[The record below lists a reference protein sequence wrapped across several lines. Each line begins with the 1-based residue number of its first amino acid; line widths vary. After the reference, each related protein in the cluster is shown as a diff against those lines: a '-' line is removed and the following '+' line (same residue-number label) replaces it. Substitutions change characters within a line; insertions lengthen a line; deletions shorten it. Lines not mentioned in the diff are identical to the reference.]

1 LSWLSFN
8 ARVLQEAD
16 DPDVPPLD
24 RLKFLAIFSSNLDEF
39 FRVRVASLR
48 SLLRL
53 KKKTVKRAGIRPRRL
68 LASIHEEVDRQQRR
82 FGAIFENGVLPAL
95 EAEGISI
102 SFGNDLSADEAAFVD
117 WYFRE
122 HVQGRLEPVVLDPS
136 AAPTFLQ
143 NQSIY
148 LAAVL
153 RPIDG
158 REGVDTG
165 EPRYGIVPLPGGAS
179 DRFVVLDDGE
189 DRQRVFFLDDIIRLN
204 FSRVFPGYE
213 ADEAYAV
220 KMTRDAELYLEDEFA
235 GDLVEMIRKGVA
247 KRAQGVPTRFLYDP
261 GMPAPMLAALRDWF
275 QLEDDDL
282 VPGGRYHNYSDFF
295 RFPIVAPSGGE
306 ETMPPLGHVILSDAP
321 SILDE
326 VERGDVLLHFPYQS
340 FEPVVR
346 LFSEAADDPT
356 VTEIRVTLYRVAP
369 ESQIARALINAAKR
383 GATVTAFVEVKARF
397 DEEPNLRVAEEMEA
411 AGVRILYSLP
421 GIKVHSKLALVT
433 REVGG
438 RSRYVTYLATGNFN
452 ERTARQYTDHGLMTC
467 DRAIAKDALQ
477 VFGFLCGDLPKI
489 KTRSLLVAP
498 FNLRRRL
505 NRLIEREIEN
515 AVAGKHAWILA
526 KMNSLEDQDIIDRLY
541 RASGA
546 GVKIRLIVRGICRLV
561 PGVEG
566 QSENIRV
573 TSIVDRFLEH
583 ARVYVFCN
591 GNAPETWLASA
602 DWMTRNLSHR
612 VEIAFPIASAAL
624 ARQIHD
630 ILLIQSRDNRKARVV
645 DAEMSNC
652 YVEDDQPA
660 CRAQVEVHRYVEGL
674 LANDTGLPTELGAS
688 EVFNTETP
696 S

>member
-1 LSWLSFN
+1 
-8 ARVLQEAD
+8 
-16 DPDVPPLD
+16 
-24 RLKFLAIFSSNLDEF
+24 
-39 FRVRVASLR
+39 
-48 SLLRL
+48 
-53 KKKTVKRAGIRPRRL
+53 
-68 LASIHEEVDRQQRR
+68 
-82 FGAIFENGVLPAL
+82 
-95 EAEGISI
+95 
-102 SFGNDLSADEAAFVD
+102 
-117 WYFRE
+117 
-122 HVQGRLEPVVLDPS
+122 
-136 AAPTFLQ
+136 
-143 NQSIY
+143 
-148 LAAVL
+148 
-153 RPIDG
+153 
-158 REGVDTG
+158 
-165 EPRYGIVPLPGGAS
+165 
-179 DRFVVLDDGE
+179 
-189 DRQRVFFLDDIIRLN
+189 
-204 FSRVFPGYE
+204 
-213 ADEAYAV
+213 
-220 KMTRDAELYLEDEFA
+220 
-235 GDLVEMIRKGVA
+235 
-247 KRAQGVPTRFLYDP
+247 
-261 GMPAPMLAALRDWF
+261 
-275 QLEDDDL
+275 
-282 VPGGRYHNYSDFF
+282 
-295 RFPIVAPSGGE
+295 
-306 ETMPPLGHVILSDAP
+306 
-321 SILDE
+321 
-326 VERGDVLLHFPYQS
+326 
-340 FEPVVR
+340 
-346 LFSEAADDPT
+346 
-356 VTEIRVTLYRVAP
+356 
-369 ESQIARALINAAKR
+369 
-383 GATVTAFVEVKARF
+383 
-397 DEEPNLRVAEEMEA
+397 
-411 AGVRILYSLP
+411 
-421 GIKVHSKLALVT
+421 
-433 REVGG
+433 
-438 RSRYVTYLATGNFN
+438 
-452 ERTARQYTDHGLMTC
+452 MTC

-515 AVAGKHAWILA
+515 SVAGKHAWILA

-591 GNAPETWLASA
+591 DNSPETWLASA